1 MRLPTQPLI
10 PARTSRD
17 THRWN
22 AVRALAI
29 TLVVATAS
37 QKGRV
42 IAQGLKGDGREAESI
57 RGTVVNSL
65 THEPIAGALVYSP
78 DSRFAMRCD
87 EGGHFEFKIPRAIGE
102 GTTADGLGLA
112 QPAATDGNQ
121 PRDTPPVESPIQL
134 MARKPGFLSVE
145 NSPYVTYLR
154 LAEQEITIRL
164 VPEALIVGH
173 VHLPASDGMDKL
185 QIELYRRQIVEGRE
199 TWNSAGL
206 APTRSNGEF
215 RFAELASGT
224 YKLFTHEQLDR
235 DPLTFDPRGQLYGYA
250 PLFYPSS
257 NDFASASPIQVT
269 AGTTVNVNLSPRR
282 REYYPIKVAIR
293 NLPQG
298 AGGVQTEVWPQGR
311 PGPGFTLGYDQ
322 GEQSIVGLLPN
333 GYYTL
338 QVNALG
344 TTGSSGQ
351 INISVKGMGVEG
363 AAVNLVPNSS
373 IRVNLKSE
381 FSSPD
386 TGSQIGGVEENG
398 KAVTKSQLILRSMQ
412 VTLVSLDEF
421 HLGNGIGMRP
431 PDGPNDDWAMIDNV
445 QPGHYWVQASSPV
458 GYVASV
464 TSGGSDLLHNPL
476 VVPPGGTGSP
486 IEVTLRDEGATVEG
500 AIEYWGE
507 QTEGGN
513 FNRAPRKPACVYLVP
528 MAGVLRQ
535 PLITWTTPEGDFNL
549 EQIPPGAYRAI
560 AFDHQ
565 PGELEFRN
573 EEGMKKYEAKS
584 RVVQLEA
591 GKKEQLNLQLNS
603 AGE

>member
-1 MRLPTQPLI
+1 MRLPTQPMN
-10 PARTSRD
+10 PARSSRD
-17 THRWN
+17 THRRN
-22 AVRALAI
+22 PVRALAVA
-29 TLVVATAS
+29 LVVAIGS
-37 QKGRV
+37 QNGRLV
-42 IAQGLKGDGREAESI
+42 AQGLNGDGQEGETI

-87 EGGHFEFKIPRAIGE
+87 NGGHFEFKIPRAMGE
-102 GTTADGLGLA
+102 GTTRAGIGLA
-112 QPAATDGNQ
+112 LPAAADGNQ
-121 PRDTPPVESPIQL
+121 PGDTPSAESPIQL
-134 MARKPGFLSVE
+134 MARKPGFLSGE

-154 LAEQEITIRL
+154 QAEQEITIRL
-164 VPEALIVGH
+164 APEALIVGN
-173 VHLPASDGMDKL
+173 VNLPTTDGTDKL
-185 QIELYRRQIVEGRE
+185 QIELYRREIVEGRE

-206 APTRSNGEF
+206 ALTRSNEEF
-215 RFAELASGT
+215 RFAELAAGT

-282 REYYPIKVAIR
+282 RQYYPIKLALR

-298 AGGVQTEVWPQGR
+298 VGGVQTEVWPQGH
-311 PGPGFTLGYDQ
+311 PGPGFSLGYDQ
-322 GEQSIVGLLPN
+322 DQQTIAGLLPN
-333 GYYTL
+333 GNYTV
-338 QVNALG
+338 QVNTLG
-344 TTGSSGQ
+344 AIGSSGQ
-351 INISVKGMGVEG
+351 ININVKGAGVEG
-363 AAVNLVPNSS
+363 AAVNLVPNRSM
-373 IRVNLKSE
+373 RVNLKSE
-381 FSSPD
+381 FSSRD
-386 TGSQIGGVEENG
+386 TASQIAGVEENG
-398 KAVTKSQLILRSMQ
+398 KVVSKNQMIMRSMQ
-412 VTLVSLDEF
+412 VTLISVDEF
-421 HLGNGIGMRP
+421 HAGNGIGTRP

-445 QPGHYWVQASSPV
+445 QPGRYWVQVISPV

-476 VVPPGGTGSP
+476 VVPPGGTSSP
-486 IEVTLRDEGATVEG
+486 IEITVRDEGATVEG
-500 AIEYWGE
+500 AIENWGE

-528 MAGVLRQ
+528 IAGVIRQ
-535 PLITWTTPEGDFNL
+535 PLITWTTPEGDFTL
-549 EQIPPGAYRAI
+549 EQIPPGAYRAM
-560 AFDHQ
+560 AFDRQ

-584 RVVQLEA
+584 RLIQLEA
-591 GKKEQLNLQLNS
+591 GQKEQLSLQLNS

>member
-1 MRLPTQPLI
+1 
-10 PARTSRD
+10 
-17 THRWN
+17 
-22 AVRALAI
+22 
-29 TLVVATAS
+29 
-37 QKGRV
+37 
-42 IAQGLKGDGREAESI
+42 
-57 RGTVVNSL
+57 
-65 THEPIAGALVYSP
+65 
-78 DSRFAMRCD
+78 
-87 EGGHFEFKIPRAIGE
+87 
-102 GTTADGLGLA
+102 
-112 QPAATDGNQ
+112 
-121 PRDTPPVESPIQL
+121 
-134 MARKPGFLSVE
+134 
-145 NSPYVTYLR
+145 
-154 LAEQEITIRL
+154 
-164 VPEALIVGH
+164 
-173 VHLPASDGMDKL
+173 
-185 QIELYRRQIVEGRE
+185 
-199 TWNSAGL
+199 
-206 APTRSNGEF
+206 
-215 RFAELASGT
+215 
-224 YKLFTHEQLDR
+224 
-235 DPLTFDPRGQLYGYA
+235 
-250 PLFYPSS
+250 
-257 NDFASASPIQVT
+257 
-269 AGTTVNVNLSPRR
+269 
-282 REYYPIKVAIR
+282 
-293 NLPQG
+293 
-298 AGGVQTEVWPQGR
+298 
-311 PGPGFTLGYDQ
+311 
-322 GEQSIVGLLPN
+322 VGLLPDGN
-333 GYYTL
+333 YTL

-351 INISVKGMGVEG
+351 ININVKGLGVEN

-386 TGSQIGGVEENG
+386 TGSQIGEVEENG

-421 HLGNGIGMRP
+421 HLGNGVGMRP

-445 QPGHYWVQASSPV
+445 QPGRYWVQASSPV
-458 GYVASV
+458 GYIASV
-464 TSGGSDLLHNPL
+464 TAGGSDLLHNPL

-486 IEVTLRDEGATVEG
+486 IEITLRDEGATVEG

-535 PLITWTTPEGDFNL
+535 PLITWTTPEGDFSL

-591 GKKEQLNLQLNS
+591 GQKEQLNLQLNS